1 MTYPIPAK
9 CPVCHDRLK
18 VTALYCSHCHT
29 RLEGEFQ
36 PDKFSYLSR
45 EQKYFIEVFLKSRG
59 NIREV
64 GKELGI
70 SYPTVRGKLDDVV
83 QSLGYH
89 VSGYNGDPDSELQ
102 KSRKEILERLS
113 NGEITYE
120 EAMNLL
126 KKQNNL

>member
-1 MTYPIPAK
+1 MIYPIPTE

-18 VTALYCSHCHT
+18 VTALYCGRCHT

-45 EQKYFIEVFLKSRG
+45 EQKAFIEVFLKCRG
-59 NIREV
+59 NIKEV
-64 GKELGI
+64 EKELGI

-89 VSGYNGDPDSELQ
+89 VSSDSRDPDSEPQ

-113 NGEITYE
+113 NGKITYE

-126 KKQNNL
+126 KK